1 MTKTA
6 TITSKRQLTIPA
18 GIFKAAKLSERQ
30 KVLISQ
36 EGSRLVITPAADLVE
51 KLAGSLPVP
60 SRWRGKNIDAIIE
73 EAKAEYFSNKDRR

>member
-18 GIFKAAKLSERQ
+18 GIFKAARLFERQ

-51 KLAGSLPVP
+51 KLAGSLQVP
-60 SRWRGKNIDAIIE
+60 SRWRGKDIDTIIE